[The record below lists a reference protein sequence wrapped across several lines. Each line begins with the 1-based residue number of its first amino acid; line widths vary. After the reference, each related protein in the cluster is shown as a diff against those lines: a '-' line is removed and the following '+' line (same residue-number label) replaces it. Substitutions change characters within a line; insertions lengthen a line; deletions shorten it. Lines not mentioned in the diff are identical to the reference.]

1 MRLSAFK
8 KLNFGV
14 HGVQEM
20 FFRHAK
26 NSIDRLNF
34 KKKVIDNNPKKILRT
49 KSLVRPPDDNINQPN
64 SD

>member
-8 KLNFGV
+8 KLNFGL

-26 NSIDRLNF
+26 KIRSIVS
-34 KKKVIDNNPKKILRT
+34 KAYPMIGVIIKNRVQR
-49 KSLVRPPDDNINQPN
+49 S
-64 SD
+64 S